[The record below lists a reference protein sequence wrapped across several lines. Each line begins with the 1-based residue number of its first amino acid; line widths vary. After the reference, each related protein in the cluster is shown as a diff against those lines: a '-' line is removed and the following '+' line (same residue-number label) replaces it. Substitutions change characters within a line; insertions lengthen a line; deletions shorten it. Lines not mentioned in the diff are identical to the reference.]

1 MFDFDGTLTSRDS
14 LGEFIRYARGTC
26 GFLSAVLKSLPK
38 IAAWKL
44 GRISNSEAKQ
54 ALFSRAFG
62 GMSLSRFDELGRGFA
77 EKVDGMLRPD
87 VLAEMRR
94 AADRGETVVVLL
106 ASVGNWIRPWAARN
120 DVDRVIATE
129 AEVGKSGLIT
139 GRFATPNCYGAEKV
153 CRLEEAYPE
162 LKERRASFHVS
173 AWSDSGSDSPLFDYA
188 DEAHRV

>member
-1 MFDFDGTLTSRDS
+1 MV
-14 LGEFIRYARGTC
+14 
-26 GFLSAVLKSLPK
+26 LS
-38 IAAWKL
+38 
-44 GRISNSEAKQ
+44 
-54 ALFSRAFG
+54 
-62 GMSLSRFDELGRGFA
+62 
-77 EKVDGMLRPD
+77 
-87 VLAEMRR
+87 
-94 AADRGETVVVLL
+94 